1 MNQRYALRPDTQAW
15 VGQAWGFF
23 ALACSAEM
31 AAIWWLDLTTQLK
44 LLLAIILAATV
55 YICFALA
62 KTIRDN
68 RDRRTDTEAWITMTY
83 GMAFAMVGALGY
95 GIFFVSADWQER
107 LMLGMGLAWVIE
119 AALVLAKTIRDQHEA
134 REDAMRLA
142 DEDAGRRGR
151 ESGGDT
157 SGSVA

>member
-1 MNQRYALRPDTQAW
+1 MNQRYVLRPDTQAW

-23 ALACSAEM
+23 ALACSAEL
-31 AAIWWLDLTTQLK
+31 AAIWWLDLTTQLTM
-44 LLLAIILAATV
+44 LLTIILAATV

-83 GMAFAMVGALGY
+83 AMAFAMVCALAY
-95 GIFFVSADWQER
+95 GIFFVSPDWKER

-119 AALVLAKTIRDQHEA
+119 SALVLAKTIRDQQEA
-134 REDAMRLA
+134 RDDATRFA
-142 DEDAGRRGR
+142 DEEAGRLTRAY
-151 ESGGDT
+151 GDDPH
-157 SGSVA
+157 SMA

>member
-1 MNQRYALRPDTQAW
+1 MNGRYVLRPDTQAW
-15 VGQAWGFF
+15 IGQAWGFF
-23 ALACSAEM
+23 GLACTAEL

-44 LLLAIILAATV
+44 LLLTIILVATV

-83 GMAFAMVGALGY
+83 AMAFAMVCALAY
-95 GIFFVSADWQER
+95 GVFFVSPEWKER

-119 AALVLAKTIRDQHEA
+119 SALVLAKTIRDQHEA
-134 REDAMRLA
+134 RQDATQLA
-142 DEDAGRRGR
+142 HDEAGRLGR
-151 ESGGDT
+151 EYGDST
-157 SGSVA
+157 RGAA

>member
-1 MNQRYALRPDTQAW
+1 MNQRYVLRPDTQAW

-23 ALACSAEM
+23 ALACTAEV

-44 LLLAIILAATV
+44 LLLTIILTATV

-68 RDRRTDTEAWITMTY
+68 RDSRTDTEAWITMTY
-83 GMAFAMVGALGY
+83 GMAFAMVCALAY
-95 GIFFVSADWQER
+95 GIFFVSPEWKER

-134 REDAMRLA
+134 RQDATRLVH
-142 DEDAGRRGR
+142 DEAGRPSHEHGESTRG
-151 ESGGDT
+151 
-157 SGSVA
+157 AA

>member
-1 MNQRYALRPDTQAW
+1 MNQRYVLRPDTQAW
-15 VGQAWGFF
+15 IGQAWGFF
-23 ALACSAEM
+23 GLACTAEL

-44 LLLAIILAATV
+44 LLLTIILVATV

-83 GMAFAMVGALGY
+83 AMAFAMVCALAY
-95 GIFFVSADWQER
+95 GVFFVSPEWKER

-119 AALVLAKTIRDQHEA
+119 SALVLAKTIRDQHEA
-134 REDAMRLA
+134 REDATRLA
-142 DEDAGRRGR
+142 HDEAGRLGR
-151 ESGGDT
+151 EYGDST
-157 SGSVA
+157 RGAA